1 MIFELLSQASVD
13 FWLVAV
19 MFSRSTTRQCTNIV
33 LAIIQSYLI
42 LRLAQMPPGLALLII
57 AWIAHVS
64 FFVLIHR
71 DT

>member
-13 FWLVAV
+13 FGLV

-64 FFVLIHR
+64 FFILIHR
-71 DT
+71 IT